1 MNHDQQEGMCL
12 DMTPSEESLI
22 TGDGGSLAFDSV
34 TIAALEAADDALL
47 DGLTFGVVGLD
58 ARNITSRYNLRESQL
73 AGLSRDSVVGQDF
86 FMTTGI
92 CMNNFLVAQRFEDE
106 APLDVVL
113 DYVLTL
119 RMRPTPV
126 KLRLLKQPT
135 IATRYV
141 LIQR

>member
-1 MNHDQQEGMCL
+1 
-12 DMTPSEESLI
+12 MTLTDESLAG
-22 TGDGGSLAFDSV
+22 GDEASLTFATV
-34 TIAALEAADDALL
+34 TIGALDAADDATL

-58 ARNITSRYNLRESQL
+58 ASGITTRYNRRESQL
-73 AGLSRDSVVGQDF
+73 AGLSRDTVVGQDF
-86 FMTTGI
+86 FMTAGI

-106 APLDVVL
+106 ASLDVVL

-126 KLRLLKQPT
+126 KLRLLQHPGV
-135 IATRYV
+135 ATHYV